1 MPRPKFSDR
10 KVRELLARRLQE
22 VRIERGWT
30 REQLAEAVGL
40 SAVQT
45 IWKYET
51 ARLSISVTM
60 LYRFAAALG
69 IPVEALVKE
78 VSPRTA
84 EAEMLAAWRRL
95 NEREQATVLYLA
107 QRLSEGP
114 PKPAA
119 KPEASPE
126 VDQ

>member
-1 MPRPKFSDR
+1 MPRPKFGDR
-10 KVRELLARRLQE
+10 KVRELLASRLRE
-22 VRIERGWT
+22 ARVERSWT

-60 LYRFAAALG
+60 LYRLAAALG
-69 IPVEALVKE
+69 IPVEALVKDAG
-78 VSPRTA
+78 PKTA
-84 EAEMLAAWRRL
+84 ERELVAAWRRL
-95 NEREQATVLYLA
+95 NEREQEIVLHLA

-114 PKPAA
+114 PKPRAE
-119 KPEASPE
+119 PVDPLE
-126 VDQ
+126 VDR